1 MTDESKI
8 FWADELWAPPSALQ
22 SVEDGHIV
30 GTYLSRRFIEGKY
43 TIPLYTAPQQRTW
56 VGLTSEDYNE
66 IFEKA
71 RTGEHAVQLA
81 EAKLKDKNP

>member
-8 FWADELWAPPSALQ
+8 LWASPNTIEFVQNHHL
-22 SVEDGHIV
+22 V
-30 GTYLSRRFIEGKY
+30 GTHLSRRFIEGEY
-43 TIPLYTAPQQRTW
+43 TIPLYTTPQQRTW
-56 VGLTSEDYNE
+56 VGLTSEDYNG

-81 EAKLKDKNP
+81 EAKLRGNNT